1 MFQVRAVRGAIT
13 IENNTVEDIKAATV
27 ELLSAITDKND
38 FSISDIV
45 FTEFTVTSDISAATP
60 AKFARTE
67 LGWNTVPL
75 MCTKEFEF
83 GNSLKMA
90 IRVLIVFNSN
100 LTQKDIVHVYLKGAE
115 KLRPDLKLK

>member
-1 MFQVRAVRGAIT
+1 MLQVRAVRGAIT

-83 GNSLKMA
+83 DNSLKMA